1 MQVIQILI
9 ALSGAALMS
18 AAATAQTGPYPNH
31 AVKLVVPY
39 SPGGAVDSPTRI
51 LALKLQD
58 LWKQGVT
65 IENKPGAG
73 STIGAEFVAKSTP
86 DGYTLLVTSNPH
98 LISGALY
105 KKLNYDPVGDFEMVI
120 DFGAAP
126 NVLVV
131 PVAFPARNVAEL
143 VALAKAK
150 PGTID
155 YASSGN
161 GSSQHLLCALFA
173 SMTGIQLNHVPYKG
187 SAQALT
193 DLLGGRVP
201 VSCPG
206 VNNVLAHIRSGKL
219 RALGVTSARRAA
231 DLPDVPTLA
240 EAGVTGYDAT
250 AWIGVLAPKGTPQAV
265 QDKIAADVQRVLS
278 APDAKS
284 AVQATG
290 TDVRFRQSRE
300 FTQAVREE
308 AVRWPKLLAET
319 GAKIE

>member
-1 MQVIQILI
+1 MIRTFITFS
-9 ALSGAALMS
+9 AAALMS
-18 AAATAQTGPYPNH
+18 AAALAQTGPYPNH

-65 IENKPGAG
+65 VENKPGAG
-73 STIGAEFVAKSTP
+73 STIGAEFVAKSAA

-105 KKLNYDPVGDFEMVI
+105 KKLNYDPLGDFEMVI

-131 PVAFPARNVAEL
+131 TSSFPAKNVSEL

-150 PGTID
+150 PGSID

-161 GSSQHLLCALFA
+161 GSAQHLLCALFA
-173 SMTGIQLNHVPYKG
+173 SMTGIQINHVPYKG

-206 VNNVLAHIRSGKL
+206 VNNVLAHIKSGKL
-219 RALGVTSARRAA
+219 RALGVTSVRRVG

-250 AWIGVLAPKGTPQAV
+250 AWIGVLAPKGTPQVV

-278 APDAKS
+278 AADARS

-290 TDVRFRQSRE
+290 TELRFRLGRE
-300 FTQAVREE
+300 FTQALREE

>member
-1 MQVIQILI
+1 MMIKSLLAFVF
-9 ALSGAALMS
+9 ALTHAVAL
-18 AAATAQTGPYPNH
+18 AQTGAYPNH

-73 STIGAEFVAKSTP
+73 STIGTEFVAKSAP

-105 KKLNYDPVGDFEMVI
+105 KKLNYDPINDFEMVI
-120 DFGAAP
+120 DFGSAP

-131 PVAFPARNVAEL
+131 PVGFPAKSVAEL

-150 PGTID
+150 PGSID

-173 SMTGIQLNHVPYKG
+173 SMTGINMNHVPYKG

-206 VNNVLAHIRSGKL
+206 VNNVLPHLKSGKL
-219 RALGVTSARRAA
+219 RALGITSSRRAA

-265 QDKIAADVQRVLS
+265 QEKIAADVQRVLS
-278 APDAKS
+278 APDVKA

-290 TDVRFRQSRE
+290 TDLRFRQSRE

-308 AVRWPKLLAET
+308 AARWPKLLVDT
-319 GAKIE
+319 GAKVE

>member
-1 MQVIQILI
+1 M
-9 ALSGAALMS
+9 ALAASAAL
-18 AAATAQTGPYPNH
+18 AQPVVYPGH
-31 AVKLVVPY
+31 AVKLVVPF
-39 SPGGAVDSPTRI
+39 SPGGAVDAPTRI
-51 LALKLQD
+51 LALKLQE

-73 STIGAEFVAKSTP
+73 STIGAEFAAKSAP

-105 KKLNYDPVGDFEMVI
+105 KKLNYDPVADFEMVI
-120 DFGAAP
+120 EFGAAP

-131 PVAFPARNVAEL
+131 PVAFPAKNVSEL

-173 SMTGIQLNHVPYKG
+173 SMTGIKINHVPYKG

-193 DLLGGRVP
+193 DVLGGRVP

-206 VNNVLAHIRSGKL
+206 VNNVLPHIKSGKL
-219 RALGVTSARRAA
+219 RALGITSSRRAT

-240 EAGVTGYDAT
+240 EAGVIGYDAT
-250 AWIGVLAPKGTPQAV
+250 AWIGILAPKGTPQPV

-278 APDAKS
+278 DVGTKN

-290 TDVRFRQSRE
+290 TDVRFRQGRE
-300 FTQAVREE
+300 FAQAVREE
-308 AVRWPKLLAET
+308 AARWPKLLAET

>member
-1 MQVIQILI
+1 
-9 ALSGAALMS
+9 MS
-18 AAATAQTGPYPNH
+18 AVAIAQTGAYPNR

-39 SPGGAVDSPTRI
+39 SPGGAVDAPTRI

-65 IENKPGAG
+65 VENKPGAG
-73 STIGAEFVAKSTP
+73 STIGAEFVAKSAA

-105 KKLNYDPVGDFEMVI
+105 KKLNYDPLGDFEMVI

-131 PVAFPARNVAEL
+131 TSSFPAKTVSEL

-150 PGTID
+150 PDSID
-155 YASSGN
+155 FASSGN

-173 SMTGIQLNHVPYKG
+173 SMTGIKLNHIPYKG

-193 DLLGGRVP
+193 DLLSGRVP

-206 VNNVLAHIRSGKL
+206 VNNVLPHIKSGKL
-219 RALGVTSARRAA
+219 RPLGVTSSRRAS

-250 AWIGVLAPKGTPQAV
+250 AWIGILAPKGTPPAV
-265 QDKIAADVQRVLS
+265 QEKIAADVQRVLS
-278 APDAKS
+278 VAETKS

-290 TDVRFRQSRE
+290 TELRFRLGHE
-300 FTQAVREE
+300 FTQALREE
-308 AVRWPKLLAET
+308 ALRWPKLLAET